1 LKQGL
6 ISIIHNHFFQKR
18 LASGK
23 YPPRDFFFSL
33 FGLHQECTSSFFL
46 APHTVASSDQPPS
59 VGRRSLVDVQVLSRR
74 SSSGDFSALS
84 LISSPFLLLLIFLY
98 RHRPCSYLTRA
109 RNPASSPRGSLP
121 APLRARSAAQPQR
134 HTPVHGV
141 GRRATTSRA
150 RLAELSAHHR
160 RPAAPF
166 LPSRSTSF
174 PLPCR
179 HVLLSVVPSPSWL
192 RARLPRTAMVLC
204 APSSLRVAPFL
215 APWRARV
222 LPLALLP
229 ASRPALLSRELHLP

>member
-1 LKQGL
+1 M
-6 ISIIHNHFFQKR
+6 SHFFSPCSVFTR
-18 LASGK
+18 
-23 YPPRDFFFSL
+23 
-33 FGLHQECTSSFFL
+33 ECTSSFFL
-46 APHTVASSDQPPS
+46 APHTIASSDQPPS

-134 HTPVHGV
+134 RTPVRHGV

-150 RLAELSAHHR
+150 RLAELSAHHG
-160 RPAAPF
+160 RPAVFF

-179 HVLLSVVPSPSWL
+179 HVPLSVVPSPSWL

-222 LPLALLP
+222 LLLALLP